1 MGTQGQL
8 ETHLIKTLGFNP
20 RPVTAGVRAGHLM
33 SLQLVFFFSC
43 HYQNLKMEEHKTLKT
58 LPFSSRSSGKD
69 WHKY

>member
-20 RPVTAGVRAGHLM
+20 RPVTAGVP
-33 SLQLVFFFSC
+33 STCIFFSC
-43 HYQNLKMEEHKTLKT
+43 HYQNLKMEEHKTLKI